1 MDDEWMDIS
10 MVLFVLALECMVA
23 KISNRVVRLLMTR
36 TMR

>member
-23 KISNRVVRLLMTR
+23 RIFNPVVRLLMTR